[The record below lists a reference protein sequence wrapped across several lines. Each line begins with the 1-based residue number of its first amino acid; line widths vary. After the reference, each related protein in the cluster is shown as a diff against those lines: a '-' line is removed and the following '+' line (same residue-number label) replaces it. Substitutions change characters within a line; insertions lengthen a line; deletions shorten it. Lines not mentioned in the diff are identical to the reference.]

1 MKPLSLKASLAILYT
16 AMLTC
21 LLSGLAYGYHR
32 LLVRELETE
41 TDTTLEGLSSGLH
54 GYLKFVGGQP
64 GLDYNTTD
72 PLAVTFIEEAT
83 RYYQLYDVSTG
94 ALLWQS
100 AALESLGLQYTPAE
114 VSVFA
119 SELGLHD
126 VETDRG
132 RLRIHSSL
140 VEPGSG
146 QFYLL
151 QVGEPLDR
159 FERAVRG
166 SERLLLWE
174 IAAGVLLAGLVG
186 YWMAGRA
193 LRPLSHLAAAAHNV
207 GITNLSERLP
217 LRGSD
222 DELDE
227 LATSFNQA
235 LARVEDGVAQM
246 RQFSAAMAHELR
258 TPLAVLRGETELA
271 LTQSASPA
279 EVRQRLELQLEE
291 FDRLSSLITQL
302 LTLARAEAGEIPLKR
317 APVEMAA
324 LVTENGEQIE
334 PVAEARAVRLVVSA
348 GPSAIV
354 MGDGMWLERLVLIL
368 LDNAIKFSKPG
379 GHVSLTLSTS
389 PDHVTLRVEDDGIG
403 ISPDA
408 LPHIFERFFQ
418 ADPARS
424 SHAEG
429 AGLGLALAKWIVDH
443 HGGTIQAQSTPGE
456 GSLFTVGLPTRARAP
471 VAA

>member
-1 MKPLSLKASLAILYT
+1 MKPLSLKASLGILYIG
-16 AMLTC
+16 MLAC

-32 LLVRELETE
+32 LLVRELAAQ
-41 TDTTLEGLSSGLH
+41 TDATLEGLANGLH
-54 GYLKFVGGQP
+54 GYLKFVDGRP
-64 GLDYNTTD
+64 SLDYSRTD
-72 PLAVTFIEEAT
+72 PLAVTFVEEAT
-83 RYYQLYDVSTG
+83 RYYQIYDLTSG
-94 ALLWQS
+94 HLLGQS
-100 AALESLGLQYTPAE
+100 PALESLGLQYTADE
-114 VSVFA
+114 VAGFA
-119 SELGLHD
+119 ADLGMHD

-140 VEPGSG
+140 VAPGPG
-146 QFYLL
+146 QSYLL

-193 LRPLSHLAAAAHNV
+193 LRPLSRLAAAAHNV
-207 GITNLSERLP
+207 GIASLSERLP

-227 LATSFNQA
+227 LAASFNQA
-235 LARVEDGVAQM
+235 LARVEAGVEQM

-271 LTQSASPA
+271 LTQSASPV
-279 EVRQRLELQLEE
+279 EVRQRLEVQLEE

-302 LTLARAEAGEIPLKR
+302 LTLARAEAGEIPLQQ
-317 APVEMAA
+317 APVDLAA
-324 LVTENGEQIE
+324 LVTEIGEQIE
-334 PVAEARAVRLVVSA
+334 PVADARGVQLVVPP
-348 GPSAIV
+348 PSPATV
-354 MGDGMWLERLVLIL
+354 LGDGLWIERLLLIL

-379 GHVSLTLSTS
+379 GRVSLTVSAAGDT
-389 PDHVTLRVEDDGIG
+389 VTLRVTDSGAGIA
-403 ISPDA
+403 PDA

-418 ADPARS
+418 ADEARS
-424 SHAEG
+424 SRREG
-429 AGLGLALAKWIVDH
+429 AGLGLALAKWIVEH
-443 HGGTIQAQSTPGE
+443 HGGSISARSRLGE
-456 GSLFTVGLPTRARAP
+456 GSVFTVSLPAKG
-471 VAA
+471 

>member
-1 MKPLSLKASLAILYT
+1 
-16 AMLTC
+16 
-21 LLSGLAYGYHR
+21 
-32 LLVRELETE
+32 
-41 TDTTLEGLSSGLH
+41 
-54 GYLKFVGGQP
+54 
-64 GLDYNTTD
+64 
-72 PLAVTFIEEAT
+72 
-83 RYYQLYDVSTG
+83 
-94 ALLWQS
+94 
-100 AALESLGLQYTPAE
+100 
-114 VSVFA
+114 
-119 SELGLHD
+119 

-140 VEPGSG
+140 VASDRN
-146 QFYLL
+146 QSYLL

-193 LRPLSHLAAAAHNV
+193 LRPLSRLAAAAHNV
-207 GITNLSERLP
+207 GIANLSERLP

-271 LTQSASPA
+271 LTQSSSPA

-302 LTLARAEAGEIPLKR
+302 LTLARAEAGEIPLRR
-317 APVEMAA
+317 APVDVAT
-324 LVTENGEQIE
+324 LVVEIGEQID
-334 PVAEARAVRLVVSA
+334 PVAEARGVELVVPA
-348 GPSAIV
+348 PSPATV
-354 MGDGMWLERLVLIL
+354 MGDGLWIERLVLIL
-368 LDNAIKFSKPG
+368 LDNAIKFSKAG
-379 GHVSLTLSTS
+379 GRVSLTLSTS
-389 PDHVTLRVEDDGIG
+389 IRSVTLRVADEGVGIAA
-403 ISPDA
+403 DA

-429 AGLGLALAKWIVDH
+429 AGLGLALAKWIVEHH
-443 HGGTIQAQSTPGE
+443 HGTIHAESRPGE
-456 GSLFTVGLPTRARAP
+456 GSTFTVVLP
-471 VAA
+471 AASPAV